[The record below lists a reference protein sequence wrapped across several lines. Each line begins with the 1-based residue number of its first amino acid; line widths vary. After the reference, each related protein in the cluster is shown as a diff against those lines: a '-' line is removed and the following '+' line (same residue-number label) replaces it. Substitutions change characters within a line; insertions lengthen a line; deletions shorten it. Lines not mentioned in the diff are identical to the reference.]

1 MVQRI
6 HSADAARRRKL
17 WMKLAL
23 IAVVMTAI
31 YLLRPKLEA
40 WPSSQKTVA
49 DPSAATGTEVN
60 AAPETGHNGNPPN
73 QLPKIEWKTEDQSS
87 SEASADISARRQAA
101 ETDDMLVFDP
111 AGNSKPENSRPE
123 TSENSS
129 PESAG
134 DPVLGQLTEV
144 GNNVFES
151 TAGLIYRSGSQ
162 DGHRL
167 DHVMQHAKDDRTKK
181 IHGVFDGDRDQIL
194 SLIDEAF
201 QKATKGDTDVRG
213 EQQNGRHIYTVNLR
227 RRIGQV
233 GGEDGKRQ
241 GNPECRYLRL
251 VLENDNEVIS
261 AYPTRTF

>member
-6 HSADAARRRKL
+6 QSADAARRRTL
-17 WMKLAL
+17 WMKLAVV
-23 IAVVMTAI
+23 AVVITVI
-31 YLLRPKLEA
+31 YLRP
-40 WPSSQKTVA
+40 
-49 DPSAATGTEVN
+49 
-60 AAPETGHNGNPPN
+60 
-73 QLPKIEWKTEDQSS
+73 KTEDQ
-87 SEASADISARRQAA
+87 
-101 ETDDMLVFDP
+101 
-111 AGNSKPENSRPE
+111 SKPENSRPE
-123 TSENSS
+123 TSGKSTSESS
-129 PESAG
+129 G

-167 DHVMQHAKDDRTKK
+167 KHVMQHAKDNPAKK

-194 SLIDEAF
+194 AVIDEAF
-201 QKATKGDTDVRG
+201 QMATKGDSDVRS
-213 EQQNGRHIYTVNLR
+213 EQQNHRRVYTVNLR

-251 VLENDNEVIS
+251 VLENDNEVVS